1 MVKMTATKIISYIK
15 RKLYQ
20 TQIFLRWFKEL
31 SKLTKYTMAAIFR
44 KTFFYC
50 FFFFFQQEFHGVISD
65 DCSYWIGTS
74 NTDIKKN
81 TKNNC
86 I

>member
-31 SKLTKYTMAAIFR
+31 SK
-44 KTFFYC
+44 
-50 FFFFFQQEFHGVISD
+50 
-65 DCSYWIGTS
+65 YWVKLLHDQM
-74 NTDIKKN
+74 N
-81 TKNNC
+81 
-86 I
+86 

>member
-1 MVKMTATKIISYIK
+1 MNLFWEKIY
-15 RKLYQ
+15 LAGY
-20 TQIFLRWFKEL
+20 
-31 SKLTKYTMAAIFR
+31 LTKYTMAAIFR

-50 FFFFFQQEFHGVISD
+50 FFFFQQEFDGVISD
-65 DCSYWIGTS
+65 DASYWIGTS